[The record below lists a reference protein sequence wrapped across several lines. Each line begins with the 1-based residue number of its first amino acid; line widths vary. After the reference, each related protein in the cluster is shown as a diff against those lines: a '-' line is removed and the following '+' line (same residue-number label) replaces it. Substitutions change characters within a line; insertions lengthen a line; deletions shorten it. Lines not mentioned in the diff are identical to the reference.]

1 MTSTRINLAIPI
13 DLAIQIEKEC
23 EKRGVNRTQ
32 IIKEILYEKIQ
43 KDDNNDVGNSLQKI
57 KEDTNEI
64 KRILNTEIS
73 DSQCKCFTGRMSRLV
88 NCLNGFDDLV
98 NIKISDNEQIGNVI
112 TVIKEKLCSENKY
125 DVDLHR
131 ELATKE
137 LTERGYDTK
146 IIDEYVSYIE

>member
-64 KRILNTEIS
+64 KRILI
-73 DSQCKCFTGRMSRLV
+73 L
-88 NCLNGFDDLV
+88 LL
-98 NIKISDNEQIGNVI
+98 
-112 TVIKEKLCSENKY
+112 
-125 DVDLHR
+125 
-131 ELATKE
+131 E
-137 LTERGYDTK
+137 LTQTK
-146 IIDEYVSYIE
+146 